1 MRAPPSTKKAASKPF
16 RPELQFPHL
25 ACRQECRPSQ
35 FYQSYRTYKKYNNK
49 KVISLSL
56 FTNPRCE
63 KVVSGP
69 VFCKFCKV
77 GRAAKGGSLGGRRGV
92 EIAVRAER
100 GQDPAPPRPARRG
113 GSSSWPAKV
122 GVGAGATE
130 KIGESKLFQITSA
143 MVDARLASHRE
154 PRCRLSF
161 GPSCSFHTS
170 PTAASPDSEIP
181 PCCQNVWLRRQ

>member
-1 MRAPPSTKKAASKPF
+1 M
-16 RPELQFPHL
+16 
-25 ACRQECRPSQ
+25 
-35 FYQSYRTYKKYNNK
+35 NNESE
-49 KVISLSL
+49 ITFFS
-56 FTNPRCE
+56 CI
-63 KVVSGP
+63 
-69 VFCKFCKV
+69 FCKFCKV

-113 GSSSWPAKV
+113 GCGSWPAKV

-170 PTAASPDSEIP
+170 SAAASPDSEIP
-181 PCCQNVWLRRQ
+181 PCSQNVWLRRQRIRRTWGEIRGN

>member
-1 MRAPPSTKKAASKPF
+1 MPPFAVLPI
-16 RPELQFPHL
+16 LQNL
-25 ACRQECRPSQ
+25 QKIQ
-35 FYQSYRTYKKYNNK
+35 QK

-56 FTNPRCE
+56 FTIPPYPRCE

-69 VFCKFCKV
+69 FFCKFCKV

-113 GSSSWPAKV
+113 GCGSWPAKV

-170 PTAASPDSEIP
+170 SAAASPDSEIP
-181 PCCQNVWLRRQ
+181 PCFQNVWLRRQRIRRTCYRCQVSDLSLIHI

>member
-1 MRAPPSTKKAASKPF
+1 MPPFAVLPI
-16 RPELQFPHL
+16 LQNL
-25 ACRQECRPSQ
+25 QKIQ
-35 FYQSYRTYKKYNNK
+35 QK

-56 FTNPRCE
+56 FTIPPYPRCE

-69 VFCKFCKV
+69 FFCKFCKV

-113 GSSSWPAKV
+113 GCGSWPAKV

-170 PTAASPDSEIP
+170 PTAASPDLEIP
-181 PCCQNVWLRRQ
+181 PCSQNVWLRRQRIRRTCYRCQVYD